1 MEVWVAIS
9 AIFGHLSRTSTAK
22 WRKDKTSSF
31 WLYFNT
37 KIYFFFKWELDKSEK
52 IRGSLVC
59 SPCEK
64 MNFKFKKKKTR
75 LVYKS
80 TLKCDFNESFEVAF
94 ALEDKSPSKGR
105 VKTNP
110 NVHTERNLFLKI
122 WTIFERSLFLACFE
136 TVINKL

>member
-1 MEVWVAIS
+1 MPSLV
-9 AIFGHLSRTSTAK
+9 IFPEPRPQNGE
-22 WRKDKTSSF
+22 KTKRLHF
-31 WLYFNT
+31 DFILIPKY
-37 KIYFFFKWELDKSEK
+37 IFFSKWELDKSEK

-122 WTIFERSLFLACFE
+122 
-136 TVINKL
+136 